1 MIHNVRDVRFAFS
14 ITESAPP
21 AMTPDANQPSRLDLR
36 EACITEATAIIE
48 SRGIESLSLREVAR
62 RLGVSHQAPYRHF
75 PSRDHVLAEV
85 IRRSFAEFAAA
96 LNAPPQTD
104 NIGADALAMGMAY
117 VHFALSR
124 PLQYRLIFGGAL
136 PDPQRH
142 GEMLQGARAAFG
154 VLQTLLNRIFT
165 ERGQPFDQEA
175 IDREALFIWSS
186 LHGIVSLMRSDALD
200 TLELSPET
208 RNGFAMTALQRV
220 GIALGV
226 AQAPSP
232 APHSK
237 EMER

>member
-1 MIHNVRDVRFAFS
+1 
-14 ITESAPP
+14 
-21 AMTPDANQPSRLDLR
+21 
-36 EACITEATAIIE
+36 
-48 SRGIESLSLREVAR
+48 
-62 RLGVSHQAPYRHF
+62 
-75 PSRDHVLAEV
+75 
-85 IRRSFAEFAAA
+85 
-96 LNAPPQTD
+96 
-104 NIGADALAMGMAY
+104 
-117 VHFALSR
+117 
-124 PLQYRLIFGGAL
+124 
-136 PDPQRH
+136 
-142 GEMLQGARAAFG
+142 
-154 VLQTLLNRIFT
+154 LLNRIFT